1 MNKPEHAHSPR
12 KNTFGFPDFLLRW
25 AAALAL
31 VLLSYNPSGWSF
43 LHWVKGAFGAGA
55 TGLGPAHFLAG
66 AVLVAGWAI
75 FIVATRRSLGDLGI
89 LIGAAILAALV
100 WLLVD
105 LGWLGFDSLKAISWV
120 LLLCLS
126 VLLALGLS
134 WSHVWRRLSGQL
146 EVDAPDD

>member
-1 MNKPEHAHSPR
+1 MNNETNAHSPR
-12 KNTFGFPDFLLRW
+12 KGAFGFLDFLVRW
-25 AAALAL
+25 VGALVL
-31 VLLSYNPSGWSF
+31 VLLSYNPSGWSYA
-43 LHWVKGAFGAGA
+43 HWVKSDFAASE
-55 TGLGPAHFLAG
+55 LGPLHFLAG

-105 LGWLGFDSLKAISWV
+105 LGWLGFDSVKAISWI
-120 LLLCLS
+120 LLLCIS

-146 EVDAPDD
+146 EVDSPDD